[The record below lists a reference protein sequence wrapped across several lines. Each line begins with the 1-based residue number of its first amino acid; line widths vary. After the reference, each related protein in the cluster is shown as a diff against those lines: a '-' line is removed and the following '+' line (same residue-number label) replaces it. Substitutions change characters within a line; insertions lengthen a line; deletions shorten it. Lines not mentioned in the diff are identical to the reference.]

1 MSKVSAAISMMR
13 PSEPSRLT
21 ATSVPCTGWMGPTA
35 GMSGA
40 VVDGNDA
47 PRAADARA
55 MRSRLPGDGA
65 IVCAKASFG
74 GAWPL
79 PEPAPMTP
87 EVAAGCAT
95 RGAGADETGG
105 TLRGMPAGGVGVT
118 AGVDG
123 CGMDGCGMIV
133 LATPIVWAPIGAAAD
148 GVADGAGTFAGPDPG
163 AVIGCA
169 GALRTD
175 CGAAAPGACG
185 VNRCPQCWQKA
196 KPTGVPLPHA
206 GQIALAACA
215 VGAGAAAAAGATGDS
230 VAATVAAEPSGA
242 AGAFAISEV
251 PHILQ
256 KFMPGGLTV
265 PHALQVVAP
274 AAAAGF
280 GAGAASRRWPQ
291 S

>member
-1 MSKVSAAISMMR
+1 M
-13 PSEPSRLT
+13 
-21 ATSVPCTGWMGPTA
+21 
-35 GMSGA
+35 
-40 VVDGNDA
+40 
-47 PRAADARA
+47 
-55 MRSRLPGDGA
+55 
-65 IVCAKASFG
+65 
-74 GAWPL
+74 
-79 PEPAPMTP
+79 
-87 EVAAGCAT
+87 
-95 RGAGADETGG
+95 GADE
-105 TLRGMPAGGVGVT
+105 AG
-118 AGVDG
+118 A
-123 CGMDGCGMIV
+123 
-133 LATPIVWAPIGAAAD
+133 
-148 GVADGAGTFAGPDPG
+148 ADGAGTFAGPEPG

-175 CGAAAPGACG
+175 CGAAAPGDCG
-185 VNRCPQCWQKA
+185 VNRWPQCWQNA

-215 VGAGAAAAAGATGDS
+215 CAAAAGAAAGATGS
-230 VAATVAAEPSGA
+230 LAATVAAEPSGAA

-280 GAGAASRRWPQ
+280 GAGAASKRWPQ